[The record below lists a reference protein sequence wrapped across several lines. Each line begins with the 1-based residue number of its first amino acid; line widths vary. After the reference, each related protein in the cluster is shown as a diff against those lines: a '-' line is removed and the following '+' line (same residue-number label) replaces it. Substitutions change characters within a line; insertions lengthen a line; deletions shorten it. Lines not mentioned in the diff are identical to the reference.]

1 VKSTCARTVAVPD
14 AGRHVLDGRRDAIAL
29 NGIDL
34 WRDAVHLSGSENSP
48 SRWDARRETLVS

>member
-1 VKSTCARTVAVPD
+1 VKPTCGRVPF
-14 AGRHVLDGRRDAIAL
+14 RHVLDGRRDAIAL